1 MCLSLL
7 DNEEVSSIQNQL
19 NSLKLNPYPELK
31 VISEDNDTS
40 PPTNTDASSYL
51 NQESGTT
58 ATLNAKEISNCLS
71 DAELASSTSSSPP
84 FQQLPPT
91 APYSHQLDPSASAAY
106 GYQQNSETNGLS
118 AQQLHQMQ
126 FLAQHQMPPM
136 GQQGQAYAMDQQQ
149 QQQPMKNVAL
159 QFMQAMQQ
167 SVHQVANAPHF
178 GFEWVKPDYQF
189 DPVTTFTES
198 GHCEQQ
204 VQKNPLKTSPA
215 TSVDSPPLTERDMDE
230 LYNVLEGYNGQDAV
244 AERLLTTDNTQQ

>member
-1 MCLSLL
+1 
-7 DNEEVSSIQNQL
+7 
-19 NSLKLNPYPELK
+19 
-31 VISEDNDTS
+31 
-40 PPTNTDASSYL
+40 
-51 NQESGTT
+51 
-58 ATLNAKEISNCLS
+58 
-71 DAELASSTSSSPP
+71 
-84 FQQLPPT
+84 
-91 APYSHQLDPSASAAY
+91 
-106 GYQQNSETNGLS
+106 
-118 AQQLHQMQ
+118 
-126 FLAQHQMPPM
+126 
-136 GQQGQAYAMDQQQ
+136 MDQQQ

-230 LYNVLEGYNGQDAV
+230 LFNVLEGYNGQDAV